1 MTHNKNSTRYYSG
14 RQERKVAKTVSGK
27 ITANSGATKFGAGD
41 VTTEDWLIECKTCT
55 SEKASFSIK
64 KEWLEKNKQEAF
76 AMRKMY
82 NTLCFDYGDNGTR
95 YYIVDEKTF
104 IKMKEALED
113 GE

>member
-14 RQERKVAKTVSGK
+14 RQERKVAKAVKGK
-27 ITANSGATKFGAGD
+27 LTANSGATKFGAGD
-41 VTTEDWLIECKTCT
+41 VTADDWLIECKTCT
-55 SEKASFSIK
+55 TEKASFSIK

-104 IKMKEALED
+104 IKMKDRA
-113 GE
+113 

>member
-14 RQERKVAKTVSGK
+14 RQERKVAEAINGK

-41 VTTEDWLIECKTCT
+41 VTANDWLIECKTCT
-55 SEKASFSIK
+55 TEKASFSIK

-76 AMRKMY
+76 AMRKPY
-82 NTLCFDYGDNGTR
+82 NALCFDYGNSPR